1 MYAEYYF
8 HTPEE
13 YKAEQDTR
21 RVCAWALSEWG
32 HCHMGAKPPEY
43 FGMSMVIVG
52 ERLGIIA
59 TGDNL
64 LAYAKTI
71 K

>member
-1 MYAEYYF
+1 MYYYF

-13 YKAEQDTR
+13 YKAEPDAR
-21 RVCAWALSEWG
+21 RVCAWALSEWA
-32 HCHMGAKPPEY
+32 HCSMGAKPPEY
-43 FGMSMVIVG
+43 FGMSMVVAG

-59 TGDNL
+59 TSDNL
-64 LAYAKTI
+64 MAYAKNI